1 MKKINNKGFLLLETL
16 VVTTFVVAVLTYL
29 YIQYINL
36 KKNYNKSFTYNTV
49 PGLLHAKEVDDFLNE
64 NLVYMYATSDLV
76 SSQDKYIE
84 LASDNTCNLSY
95 FSSNSSYC
103 NSLIN
108 KMDIKTILLLPTNL
122 TTPLNTLKNNSIC
135 SLEFY
140 NYIKSIKVK
149 NDNTKYIL
157 VFEYKDKTYANILI
171 KEAA

>member
-1 MKKINNKGFLLLETL
+1 MKKINSKGFLLLETL

-49 PGLLHAKEVDDFLNE
+49 PGLIHAKEVDKYLNE
-64 NLVYMYATSDLV
+64 NLVYMYATNDLS
-76 SSQDKYIE
+76 SSQEKYIE
-84 LASDNTCNLSY
+84 LASNNTCNLSY
-95 FSSNSSYC
+95 FSGNLSYC

-108 KMDIKTILLLPTNL
+108 KMDIKTILLLPTSL
-122 TTPLNTLKNNSIC
+122 TTPLNNIKSHY
-135 SLEFY
+135 SDEFY

-157 VFEYKDKTYANILI
+157 AFEYKDKTFANILI